1 MIDSFAIG
9 VDLGA
14 TKIATALIDREGRVV
29 EANGRPTHAAAGSA
43 AVLDQIAVAIRALIS
58 AARGPIAGIGLGS
71 PGQVDPIEGVVRN
84 AVNLGWRE
92 VRVVAELQSRL
103 ANAVPIY
110 VQKDTNAGA
119 LGEYFFGAARGC
131 NDFVYLTI
139 GSGLGAGV
147 VANGRLI
154 DGAQYNASE
163 LGHWSLDPI
172 NGYVCT
178 CGLKGCAET
187 VVSGRGLIA
196 VTHNLLSSHT
206 DRSGLNERSKLTTA
220 DILEAARS
228 GDELAQAAIDHV
240 AHWLGQVLAACV
252 GVLNPARFVI
262 GGGLGLAA
270 FDQLMPGATRELQ
283 RRVLAKGYE
292 QLSIVRSQLTSSAI
306 GAACLVWNKQGLLEN
321 DYLGG

>member
-1 MIDSFAIG
+1 M
-9 VDLGA
+9 
-14 TKIATALIDREGRVV
+14 
-29 EANGRPTHAAAGSA
+29 
-43 AVLDQIAVAIRALIS
+43 LDQIAAAINALTARAP
-58 AARGPIAGIGLGS
+58 GPVRGIGLGS

-103 ANAVPIY
+103 ANGVPIY

-131 NDFVYLTI
+131 DDFVYLTI

-163 LGHWSLDPI
+163 LGHWSLDPT

-187 VVSGRGLIA
+187 IVSGRGLIA
-196 VTHNLLSSHT
+196 VTRDLLFSHT
-206 DRSGLNERSKLTTA
+206 YRSGLNNRSKLTTA
-220 DILEAARS
+220 DILDAARS

-240 AHWLGQVLAACV
+240 AHSLGQVLAACV
-252 GVLNPARFVI
+252 SVLNPARFVV

-270 FDQLMPGATRELQ
+270 FDQLIPGATRELQ
-283 RRVLAKGYE
+283 RRVLPKGYG

-306 GAACLVWNKQGLLEN
+306 GAACLVWSKQGLLEK
-321 DYLGG
+321 DGRGG